1 MKKAKVLK
9 RVSIVVGLI
18 LLVGI
23 IVLLIMERVPIEKKY
38 SLEDVE
44 ENQAVMGVNYYY
56 YGSTKIALVTKSGQ
70 WKCTDMT
77 EIKNKNMSLPVKD
90 RKNYMELIDE
100 IMMDES
106 IPYQDSKFEVSQEM
120 MEKAINLQK
129 FSFTYQEKSLIEK
142 GWETPNTV
150 PYLGY
155 VVYTGTGTERGVISI
170 GRKGDGARYRFDIN
184 IMMMI
189 HKLDQLEAM
198 RKEVME

>member
-1 MKKAKVLK
+1 MKRVKVLK
-9 RVSIVVGLI
+9 RVSVVVGLI

-23 IVLLIMERVPIEKKY
+23 IVLLILERVPIEKKY

-44 ENQAVMGVNYYY
+44 ENQAVAVLFYYD
-56 YGSTKIALVTKSGQ
+56 YGITKVAIVTKSGR

-77 EIKNKNMSLPVKD
+77 DMKNENMSHIPQERKNDIELVDEILSDKKIPFQNTTLHIDDRLMKNTINFPKIHTRFRKKTYNSEFWNRKTFISYNVFTGTGKD
-90 RKNYMELIDE
+90 RKIRE
-100 IMMDES
+100 
-106 IPYQDSKFEVSQEM
+106 
-120 MEKAINLQK
+120 
-129 FSFTYQEKSLIEK
+129 
-142 GWETPNTV
+142 
-150 PYLGY
+150 
-155 VVYTGTGTERGVISI
+155 I